1 MLKDAVRASTPP
13 CPRLPRCRAR
23 LPSPAAEMPRTTP
36 TNGALPPQMLPSPH
50 QRRPS
55 FPGCRD
61 AARPSMPDLAP
72 WPPMTPFLPR
82 LQGCDYPTNGNDAL
96 LPPHAAR
103 GRDPARLPHQRC
115 PSFPRL
121 PRCRA
126 AFNAGSRPMA
136 SNDALPSPTAEMR
149 PLPLPEE
156 VVPMYLRPAPSTSS
170 PFYENAANLL
180 NLAPS
185 PPYQPSPAW
194 CLDVVPR

>member
-1 MLKDAVRASTPP
+1 VPP
-13 CPRLPRCRAR
+13 P
-23 LPSPAAEMPRTTP
+23 AEMSCASSFPGCRDAAHDPPPTAPFLPKCCRVP
-36 TNGALPPQMLPSPH
+36 TNGALPSPAVEMPRGLQRRISPHGH

-55 FPGCRD
+55 FPGCKD
-61 AARPSMPDLAP
+61 ATT
-72 WPPMTPFLPR
+72 PPTATTPFLPHM
-82 LQGCDYPTNGNDAL
+82 L
-96 LPPHAAR
+96 HATR

-180 NLAPS
+180 NLAPP